1 MTSHAH
7 NSIRTLATPYAAR
20 RTMTDAAALDTI
32 QQVLMT
38 EPLDAVA
45 LDRITDLVKVT
56 SRDVSYREAA

>member
-1 MTSHAH
+1 
-7 NSIRTLATPYAAR
+7 
-20 RTMTDAAALDTI
+20 MTDAAALDTI